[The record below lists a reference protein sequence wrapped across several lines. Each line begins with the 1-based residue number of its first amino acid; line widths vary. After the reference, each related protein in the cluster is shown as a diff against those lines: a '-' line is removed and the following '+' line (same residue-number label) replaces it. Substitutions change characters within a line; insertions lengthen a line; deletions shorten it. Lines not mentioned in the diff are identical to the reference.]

1 LMATSNNAS
10 KNYFVVLNP
19 NAGHGKAV
27 SAAPRI
33 EAYLKDRGV
42 NYRLRWTKAPGDAI
56 KIVQDAD
63 LDSDTVVVAAGGD
76 GTCNEVVN
84 GLMLR
89 ADKDAVQRTFGL
101 LPIGRGNDFAYSAR
115 VSTELPKALDTLL
128 RGRATDLDVGWVKGG
143 FFPDGRFFVNGVGI
157 GFDTKVGFEAAR
169 MKHVKSGIAYAFGA
183 IATLLK
189 FERPPLVEITRDDQ
203 CVTQHCLIISIMNG
217 RRMGGTFFM
226 APRAR
231 LDDGFFDICTIG
243 KVKSRSR
250 LLKAVLCYTT
260 GTQEQLAECSMTK
273 AAAFLLRALEGGLAA
288 HADGETVCYDGKDLE
303 LGCVPKALRLIGDGP

>member
-1 LMATSNNAS
+1 M
-10 KNYFVVLNP
+10 KNIFVVLNP

-27 SAAPRI
+27 AAAPRI
-33 EAYLKDRGV
+33 EQYLKDSGV
-42 NYRLRWTKAPGDAI
+42 SFRILWTKGPGDAI
-56 KIVQDAD
+56 KIVQTAD
-63 LDSDTVVVAAGGD
+63 LDGDTAVIAAGGD

-89 ADKDAVQRTFGL
+89 PDKDTTQRTFGL

-128 RGRATDLDVGWVKGG
+128 RGHTTDLDVGWVKGG
-143 FFPDGRFFVNGVGI
+143 FFPDGRYFVNGVGI
-157 GFDTKVGFEAAR
+157 GFDTKVGFEAAK

-183 IATLLK
+183 IATLIK

-203 CVTQHCLIISIMNG
+203 TDTQYCMIISIMNG

-231 LDDGFFDICTIG
+231 LDDGFFNICTIG
-243 KVKSRSR
+243 KVKSRGR
-250 LLKAVLCYTT
+250 LLKIVLSYTT
-260 GTQEQLAECSMTK
+260 GSQEQLSECSMTK
-273 AAAFLLRALEGGLAA
+273 AATFHLRALEGGFAA

-303 LGCVPKALRLIGDGP
+303 LGCVPKALQLIGDRP